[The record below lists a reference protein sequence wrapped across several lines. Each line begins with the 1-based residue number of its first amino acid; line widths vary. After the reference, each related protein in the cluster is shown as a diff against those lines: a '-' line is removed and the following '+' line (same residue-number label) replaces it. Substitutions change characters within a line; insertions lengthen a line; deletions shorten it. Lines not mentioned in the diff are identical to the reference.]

1 MKLLSR
7 SKKEKGWLVMEESPE
22 ALKYLHAYA
31 PPGGQASINLW
42 SSVKSEPSA
51 GALERIAKEKHLDR
65 YRRAV
70 LLRQGDYQ
78 LLMVD
83 APAVPAEEVKSAIR
97 WSLKDM
103 LDYPVESA
111 TIDVLDIPPPD
122 GAAQRGHSML
132 AVAAKNETIETLMK
146 RFEAAR
152 IPLDVIDIPETAQR
166 NIAALYQ
173 VPKRGT
179 ALLFLN
185 QDSGLL
191 TINYESDLFLAR
203 RMDVGIGHIAKY
215 SVENRREVFER
226 IQIEL
231 QRTFDHFDRQHAISV
246 AKLLLG
252 PEPEDTGLEAFLR
265 SNLDVAIE
273 RINLADRVQAAAP
286 GGLDART
293 QWQIFHLVGAALR
306 EEGRA

>member
-1 MKLLSR
+1 MKLFSR
-7 SKKEKGWLVMEESPE
+7 SKKEKGWLVMDESPE
-22 ALKYLHAYA
+22 VLKYVHAYA
-31 PPGGQASINLW
+31 PPGGQASINSW
-42 SSVKSEPSA
+42 NTVKTEPTP

-70 LLRQGDYQ
+70 LLRPGEYQ
-78 LLMVD
+78 LVMVD
-83 APAVPAEEVKSAIR
+83 APAVPPDEVKSAIR
-97 WSLKDM
+97 WSVKDM
-103 LDYPVESA
+103 LDYPVENA
-111 TIDVLDIPPPD
+111 TIDVLDIPPPE
-122 GAAQRGHSML
+122 GAAQRGHAML
-132 AVAAKNETIETLMK
+132 AVAAKNETIEKLMK
-146 RFEAAR
+146 RFEGAH

-191 TINYESDLFLAR
+191 TINYEADLFLAR
-203 RMDVGIGHIAKY
+203 RMDVGIGQIMKY

-252 PEPEDTGLEAFLR
+252 PEPEETGLEAFLR
-265 SNLDVAIE
+265 DNLDVAIE
-273 RINLADRVQAAAP
+273 RVNLADRVQASGP
-286 GGLDART
+286 GGLDVRT
-293 QWQIFHLVGAALR
+293 QWQIFHLVGAAFR